1 MSFEHSAR
9 PLSRIPFHTA
19 EGEALLKK
27 VEAHWAEKRNF
38 GSIPSQADLAPEPLN
53 DALSYCFILERLS
66 PTIARFRVAG
76 QGLNDL
82 LRLEARG
89 MPLSAIF
96 TPEGRAQLGPIINAV
111 CEVPEIVEIPVTAS
125 RGIIGGPLRGRVLL
139 LPLKDVEGKLTRI
152 FGALIVDGTPGRRAL
167 RFDIDPLVPLRTQRL
182 SPVIRTIAENAPAAT
197 APQYVQRLRDV
208 EPTMPVVPSVL
219 PTLSA
224 RRSYLRL
231 VVDNT

>member
-1 MSFEHSAR
+1 MSFEHSTR

-27 VEAHWAEKRNF
+27 VEAHWAAKRSF

-96 TPEGRAQLGPIINAV
+96 TPEGRAQLGPIINSV

-125 RGIIGGPLRGRVLL
+125 RGIIGGPLRGR
-139 LPLKDVEGKLTRI
+139 G
-152 FGALIVDGTPGRRAL
+152 
-167 RFDIDPLVPLRTQRL
+167 TQRL
-182 SPVIRTIAENAPAAT
+182 SPVIRTIAENAPPAP

-208 EPTMPVVPSVL
+208 EPTMPAMPDTL
-219 PTLSA
+219 PTRGA
-224 RRSYLRL
+224 RRTYLRL